1 MLDDQPNC
9 HKVLDQ
15 HIWREI
21 EIRMA
26 HFKLRG
32 NFLLYMLYLSFSK
45 TIKNSTK
52 EKENAQ
58 LLAKRKQQGLYVT
71 IRELSLEDTK
81 GFKEMMRMGPDQF
94 KEILS
99 LIERN
104 ISKQHTMMGGEPIC
118 AAERLALTIRFLATG
133 ESYHSLHF
141 QFRIS
146 RCAISYIITEVCKAI
161 AKVLGPPHLKV
172 PSKREEW
179 LKIAEQLEVRWNFPN
194 CIGAIDGKHVI
205 IQAPS
210 NSGSHYFNY
219 KRTYSIILMAIAG
232 PDYEVLYADVGT
244 NGRVADGGVWN
255 KCSFLK
261 SMEEGNLEIP
271 ESKPLPGGKQLMP
284 YVIVGDDAFALN
296 NFMMKPYPQKN

>member
-1 MLDDQPNC
+1 M
-9 HKVLDQ
+9 
-15 HIWREI
+15 
-21 EIRMA
+21 
-26 HFKLRG
+26 
-32 NFLLYMLYLSFSK
+32 
-45 TIKNSTK
+45 
-52 EKENAQ
+52 
-58 LLAKRKQQGLYVT
+58 
-71 IRELSLEDTK
+71 
-81 GFKEMMRMGPDQF
+81 
-94 KEILS
+94 
-99 LIERN
+99 
-104 ISKQHTMMGGEPIC
+104 
-118 AAERLALTIRFLATG
+118 
-133 ESYHSLHF
+133 
-141 QFRIS
+141 
-146 RCAISYIITEVCKAI
+146 
-161 AKVLGPPHLKV
+161 GPPHLKV